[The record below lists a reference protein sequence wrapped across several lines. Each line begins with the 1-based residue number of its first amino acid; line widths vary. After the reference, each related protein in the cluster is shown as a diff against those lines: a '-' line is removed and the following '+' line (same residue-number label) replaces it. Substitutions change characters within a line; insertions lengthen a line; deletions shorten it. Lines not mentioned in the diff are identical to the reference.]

1 MIGDVL
7 TVERKSGN
15 FSALELGL
23 LEKVEKERA
32 SLLPATVTARHRER
46 REAGLQRRYPA
57 PSILLNLNKNGSC
70 QNMYQPYKSECVNIT
85 AGCVSTTD
93 R

>member
-7 TVERKSGN
+7 TVERRSGN

-46 REAGLQRRYPA
+46 RVAGLQRRYP
-57 PSILLNLNKNGSC
+57 L
-70 QNMYQPYKSECVNIT
+70 YQSF
-85 AGCVSTTD
+85 
-93 R
+93 